1 MLSKEKKVQL
11 SGRSLINNV
20 EVARFSAQVATDLN
34 DSTTMNTYINDQEVK
49 GCSS

>member
-20 EVARFSAQVATDLN
+20 EVARFSAQVATDIG
-34 DSTTMNTYINDQEVK
+34 TVPCQGNT
-49 GCSS
+49 

>member
-20 EVARFSAQVATDLN
+20 EVARFSAQVATDIN
-34 DSTTMNTYINDQEVK
+34 DSMGLE
-49 GCSS
+49 